1 MVSAY
6 DAVLCTAW
14 EERWELMRDVPPRT
28 YKYLEHRMGESSL
41 SGVIWRTRLTCER
54 YQGYAESNMELWRGE
69 TDG

>member
-1 MVSAY
+1 
-6 DAVLCTAW
+6 
-14 EERWELMRDVPPRT
+14 MRDVPPRT
-28 YKYLEHRMGESSL
+28 YRYLEHRMGESSL